1 MPACEQ
7 KLVQHCYRAR
17 HTLHARH
24 RVAHC
29 VAASFLFTSYSLQWC
44 ILFTHVRTRPGQ
56 RIYSHKA
63 FTDWTR
69 YLQMLSRCIDGR
81 ILKFCAD
88 QLSGVR
94 RHLFQAS
101 IDHYSSLWKMST
113 IIPVPKKSTP
123 KQLSDLR
130 PVALTSRVLKTLET
144 FLKSLILSAVEP
156 MLDPFQFA

>member
-101 IDHYSSLWKMST
+101 IDHYSSLWNDVHYYPCPEKNRSQNSSV
-113 IIPVPKKSTP
+113 ISA
-123 KQLSDLR
+123 LSL
-130 PVALTSRVLKTLET
+130 
-144 FLKSLILSAVEP
+144 
-156 MLDPFQFA
+156 